1 MSVFVG
7 CDGTGSG
14 NEGPAEYRA
23 GRVAYVIGTFPA
35 LTETFIVREIK
46 ALEAAGVKVELFS
59 LRRPS
64 ACDAHAEGADLVSRT
79 SYGPSLADR
88 RLWAANVR
96 ALSRRPTRYLKSL
109 GALLVGA
116 ALNPVHCVKSLG
128 LLPIAV
134 AFAEQMRD
142 RGVTHVHAHWAT
154 YPATAAYIAA
164 RLLGIPYSFTA
175 HAHDASVIRSLMR
188 EKIRRAAFVM
198 TCTAWTQSWLWHLVP
213 DARQKI
219 LLNYHG
225 VALDR
230 FVPHHASRPAHPAR
244 FTIVSCGGLFPRKG
258 FPYLLEACRV
268 LRDRGRA
275 FDCVIVGEGPM
286 RPRLQSFIDR
296 HGLAAC
302 VRLVGA
308 VAPGEVVRYYREAD
322 LFVLAC
328 MTACLGWR
336 DVVTDPA
343 LGLEVGPAIPFRPW
357 MDGIPNVLLE
367 AMAMEIPVVSTHVG
381 GIPELIESGRNGVLV
396 PEKDPEALAAA
407 IDELIRDP
415 DRRRALAVGG
425 RATVVERF
433 DRSRNIHQ
441 LVDVFTACYADGSPG
456 ASFPNGRLPRTTGP
470 TASRLVQR

>member
-1 MSVFVG
+1 
-7 CDGTGSG
+7 
-14 NEGPAEYRA
+14 
-23 GRVAYVIGTFPA
+23 
-35 LTETFIVREIK
+35 
-46 ALEAAGVKVELFS
+46 
-59 LRRPS
+59 
-64 ACDAHAEGADLVSRT
+64 
-79 SYGPSLADR
+79 
-88 RLWAANVR
+88 
-96 ALSRRPTRYLKSL
+96 
-109 GALLVGA
+109 
-116 ALNPVHCVKSLG
+116 
-128 LLPIAV
+128 
-134 AFAEQMRD
+134 
-142 RGVTHVHAHWAT
+142 
-154 YPATAAYIAA
+154 
-164 RLLGIPYSFTA
+164 
-175 HAHDASVIRSLMR
+175 
-188 EKIRRAAFVM
+188 
-198 TCTAWTQSWLWHLVP
+198 
-213 DARQKI
+213 
-219 LLNYHG
+219 
-225 VALDR
+225 
-230 FVPHHASRPAHPAR
+230 
-244 FTIVSCGGLFPRKG
+244 
-258 FPYLLEACRV
+258 
-268 LRDRGRA
+268 
-275 FDCVIVGEGPM
+275 M

-425 RATVVERF
+425 RAAVVERF

-441 LVDVFTACYADGSPG
+441 LVDIFTACYADGSQG
-456 ASFPNGRLPRTTGP
+456 ASFPNGRLPRTTDRGGP
-470 TASRLVQR
+470 TASRLVQRQPSSVRAGSLPREETR